1 MDLSEYPEA
10 VAREMRRL
18 AVRWKRAAPASDAP
32 LPAPGPDG
40 EIPGACGASTL
51 APPSLLEQV
60 AAYHGR
66 MARRK
71 LRRYAEEPGHR
82 LAAKIAEHM
91 MFANLAR
98 IFFNQKL
105 GQPAQA
111 DLPFP
116 LA

>member
-1 MDLSEYPEA
+1 MDPNEYPEA
-10 VAREMRRL
+10 VTRELRRL
-18 AVRWKRAAPASDAP
+18 GVQWKRAAPASEAL
-32 LPAPGPDG
+32 LPAPGRDG
-40 EIPGACGASTL
+40 EAQEACCVTTPAS
-51 APPSLLEQV
+51 PPLLEQL
-60 AAYHGR
+60 AEYHGR

-71 LRRYAEEPGHR
+71 LRRYAEEPGRR

-98 IFFNQKL
+98 AFFNQKT
-105 GQPAQA
+105 GQAAQA